1 MTQLNLLIQ
10 LLDQAIAGIESGQME
25 DLLEAQYAIYGVAQ
39 GAVPVRS
46 GADEKVVMLCEYCLD
61 CLSHGERTE
70 EWAAVRVLTELRQ
83 GFSAALSCGLE
94 AAEVV
99 ELVDVTI

>member
-10 LLDQAIAGIESGQME
+10 LLDQAIAGIERGQVE

-46 GADEKVVMLCEYCLD
+46 SADEKVVLLCEYCID
-61 CLSHGERTE
+61 CLSHGERADE
-70 EWAAVRVLTELRQ
+70 RAAVPVLRELRQ
-83 GFSAALSCGLE
+83 GF
-94 AAEVV
+94 AEVAGRSV
-99 ELVDVTI
+99 EAREVDELVDVSV